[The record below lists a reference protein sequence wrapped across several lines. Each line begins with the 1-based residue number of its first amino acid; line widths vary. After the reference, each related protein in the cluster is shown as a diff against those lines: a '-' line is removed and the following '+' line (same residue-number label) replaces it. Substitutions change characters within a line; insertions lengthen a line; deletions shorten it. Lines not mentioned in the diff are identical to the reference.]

1 MADPQTHDL
10 ARAGRYSIRYGDDVI
25 AFALRLQ
32 PQRQPSKLAVHVE
45 PDGRVLVDA
54 PEGVSQAIVMAAVRK
69 RASWIVRHV
78 TDARARLAH
87 VRPRDY
93 TSGEAVHYLGRRYK
107 LRVTVDPAAAASC
120 RLRGIFLEVTVRQR
134 SAQAVRDAMA
144 VWYRQRAREVLR
156 DRMDV
161 VARGLRWVQA
171 PPPMRLQWMRVQWGS
186 CSPGGRI
193 TLHPALVQAPRECID
208 YVLLHELVHLLHHN
222 HSPAFYQTMDRH
234 MPRWPAVKLKLD
246 GLAEQALRS

>member
-1 MADPQTHDL
+1 MADHQAHSQ
-10 ARAGRYSIRYGDDVI
+10 ARAGRYSVRYGDDVI
-25 AFALRLQ
+25 TFTLRLQ
-32 PQRQPSKLAVHVE
+32 PQRQPSRVAVHVE

-54 PEGVSQAIVMAAVRK
+54 REGVSQAVVMAAVRK
-69 RASWIVRHV
+69 RAAWIVRHV
-78 TDARARLAH
+78 TDAHTRLAH

-120 RLRGIFLEVTVRQR
+120 RLRGSCLEVTVRQR
-134 SAQAVRDAMA
+134 PAQVVRDAMA

-186 CSPGGRI
+186 CSPAGRI

-222 HSPAFYQTMDRH
+222 HSPAFYRTLDRH
-234 MPRWPAVKLKLD
+234 MPGWPAVKLKLD
-246 GLAEQALRS
+246 GLAEEVLRS